1 MSTPAPSG
9 AGAWT
14 VTNYRGRPVSLL
26 GGPAVVLLALVGAP
40 SPSAVA
46 AGLGAL
52 AAGRYDD
59 VAGARPGQRA
69 DKGFA
74 GHLRALRAGR
84 VSAGAVKVA
93 GIGAAALLA
102 RVLEEPRLGGR
113 CGRSWAVR
121 RSVLR
126 DAALIAAAAN
136 LVNLLDLRPGR
147 ALKAVVLTGGLGA
160 LTAGATGRRRFA
172 APTLAAFVALPADV
186 RERTM
191 LGDAGA
197 NGLGALLGVAA
208 VQTSPTTRTILLVAV
223 LGLTVASEQ
232 VSFSAVIDR
241 TPPLAWLDRLGR
253 G

>member
-1 MSTPAPSG
+1 M
-9 AGAWT
+9 
-14 VTNYRGRPVSLL
+14 SLL
-26 GGPAVVLLALVGAP
+26 GGPAVVLLALAGAP
-40 SPSAVA
+40 SSAAVV
-46 AGLGAL
+46 AGLGAV

-59 VAGARPGQRA
+59 VAGARAEQRA

-93 GIGAAALLA
+93 GIGATALLA
-102 RVLEEPRLGGR
+102 RVLDRARERTTYGWRG
-113 CGRSWAVR
+113 AVV
-121 RSVLR
+121 VLR
-126 DAALIAAAAN
+126 DAALVAASAN

-147 ALKAVVLTGGLGA
+147 ALKVVTLVGGLGA
-160 LTAGATGRRRFA
+160 ATAGPAGRRRFGA
-172 APTLAAFVALPADV
+172 TALAALVALPADV
-186 RERTM
+186 GERTM

-208 VQTSPTTRTILLVAV
+208 VQTTRPAARTILLVGV
-223 LGLTVASEQ
+223 LALTVASEQ